1 MATDEHKWILLQ
13 QIPPVSSPR
22 FFGSSLEAETLSS
35 ILSVLLTVLSSGEPQ
50 RGSVRE
56 YMVYLPQVPRFFLIY
71 TFLRR
76 DEKNRAKEIWTL
88 LDGAGVTS
96 EEDKDTKKL
105 WDV

>member
-1 MATDEHKWILLQ
+1 MLL
-13 QIPPVSSPR
+13 SG
-22 FFGSSLEAETLSS
+22 GSE
-35 ILSVLLTVLSSGEPQ
+35 
-50 RGSVRE
+50 RGLIKE

-76 DEKNRAKEIWTL
+76 DDKNHAKEIWTL
-88 LDGAGVTS
+88 LDGVGVTG